1 MRNPIIICD
10 FDGTIT
16 ESDNIIA
23 IMNKFAP
30 AGWKAIK
37 DQILSR
43 EVSIQEGV
51 GKMFSLLP
59 SDLKE
64 DIIDY
69 LNHNSRIREGFT
81 EFLSFIKENN
91 IPFYVVS
98 GGIDFFV
105 YKLLED
111 HIEPSKIYCNR
122 ADFSGENIQIQWPYS
137 CDQVCSN
144 QGCGCCKPSVIR
156 SMNTEDFEV
165 IVIGDSITDLEAA
178 KGADY
183 TFARDFLADQ
193 CDKLSLPYSRFETF
207 FDCKLALEESLEV
220 KM

>member
-1 MRNPIIICD
+1 MRNPMIICD

-37 DQILSR
+37 DQIFLK
-43 EVSIQEGV
+43 EVSIQDGV
-51 GKMFSLLP
+51 GKMFSLLS

-64 DIIDY
+64 NIIDY
-69 LNHNSRIREGFT
+69 LNQNSRFREGFT
-81 EFLSFIKENN
+81 EFLTFVKKNQ

-111 HIEPSKIYCNR
+111 HLDPSEIYCNQ
-122 ADFSGENIQIQWPYS
+122 AEFSGGNIQIQWPYS
-137 CDQVCSN
+137 CDQQCSN

-156 SMNTEDFEV
+156 RMNTEDYEV

-178 KGADY
+178 KCADY
-183 TFARDFLADQ
+183 IFARDFLAEQ
-193 CDKLSLPYSRFETF
+193 CDKLALPYSRFETF
-207 FDCKLALEESLEV
+207 FDCKSELEKSLGV
-220 KM
+220 KK